1 MVGDD
6 HQRTCHSDRLVA
18 AYQAALAVA
27 MEVTPEGVLQR
38 IVDSAREV
46 VPARYAA
53 LELVD
58 ERTQLV
64 QVITSGVKPEEQ
76 GRVSRQVKGHSL
88 PGKLSRKNTPLL
100 IPDVA
105 VDPASLGSLPG
116 HPPLRALVGLPILL
130 GGRVLGTLRL
140 AERRLD
146 EQPFDLEDLAALKI
160 LAIHA
165 AAAIDRARAYHQAE
179 EQGDHLRIIL
189 DSLPAGVM
197 ILAAPDGRITL
208 ANAAMRTMLF
218 GAAAFPGILPRD
230 GHDLRMLRADGVPIE
245 HEESLGIRALR
256 GEVIRDQQLLIEV
269 AGGRQVPVLVQAVP
283 LPGVA
288 GVVERAVLVLQ
299 DHTRLREAEQ
309 LKDDFLS
316 LVSHEF
322 RTPLTTIHGGAHLL
336 ANRGATLGEETRRQ
350 LLGDIVA
357 ESNRLDQMLANMLTL
372 TAVMAGRL
380 PIRTE
385 PLLLE
390 PLVRALAAEFAARAP
405 NHDFQLE
412 IPAHLPPAAGDLE
425 LLAQVLRNLYEN
437 AVKYAPAGGAIRTTG
452 LADGDTVT
460 IEVAD
465 CGIGLAAHEVD
476 WVFGRFHRA
485 GVDPSTRGMGLGLYL
500 SHHLVEAQGGRIAA
514 NSSGLGQGATFSVT
528 LPLARDCITLHEAE
542 TAAERSGG
550 KPA

>member
-1 MVGDD
+1 MVRDD
-6 HQRTCHSDRLVA
+6 RQRTSHGERLVA
-18 AYQAALAVA
+18 AYQASLAIA
-27 MEVTPEGVLQR
+27 REVTPEAVLQR
-38 IVDSAREV
+38 IVDTAREV

-58 ERTQLV
+58 EETRV
-64 QVITSGVKPEEQ
+64 VAVITSGVKPEERARV
-76 GRVSRQVKGHSL
+76 GRLSEGHGL
-88 PGKLSRKNTPLL
+88 LGEMNPECAPLH
-100 IPDVA
+100 IPDIA
-105 VDPASLGSLPG
+105 ADPASLELPPG
-116 HPPLRALVGLPILL
+116 DPPLRALVGVPILL
-130 GGRVLGTLRL
+130 GGRVLGNLRL
-140 AERRLD
+140 AERSD
-146 EQPFDLEDLAALKI
+146 EEPFNREDLAALQI

-165 AAAIDRARAYHQAE
+165 AAAIDRARAYHHAE
-179 EQGDHLRIIL
+179 EQRDHLQIVL

-197 ILAAPDGRITL
+197 ILTAPDGHVAL
-208 ANAAMRTMLF
+208 ANVAMCTMLF
-218 GAAAFPGILPRD
+218 GPAAPPGVLPRD
-230 GHDLRMLRADGVPIE
+230 GLDLRMLRADGLPME
-245 HEESLGIRALR
+245 DEESPGVRALQ

-269 AGGRQVPVLVQAVP
+269 AGGRQVPVLVQAAP
-283 LPGVA
+283 LFGVA
-288 GVVERAVLVLQ
+288 GVVERAVMVLQ

-460 IEVAD
+460 IQVAD

-514 NSSGLGQGATFSVT
+514 NSPGLGQGATFSVT